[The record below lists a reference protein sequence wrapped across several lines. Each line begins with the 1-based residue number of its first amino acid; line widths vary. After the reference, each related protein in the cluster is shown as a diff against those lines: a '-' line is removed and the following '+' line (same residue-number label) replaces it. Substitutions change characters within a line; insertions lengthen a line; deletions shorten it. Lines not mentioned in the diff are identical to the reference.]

1 MPRVRAD
8 AGYPPLV
15 TPTSQI
21 VGTQAVFNVISGE
34 RYKIV
39 TKEFKGIVH
48 GDYGKT
54 PAPISDKFKKQILGD
69 EKPITCRPAD
79 KIKPELATLREKVKP
94 YMIQEEDVLT
104 YALFEQ
110 VATKFFEARKA
121 KLYGLDD
128 KNGDPALGI
137 HMA

>member
-1 MPRVRAD
+1 MRFVKADHRRRAAVSPAVRQ
-8 AGYPPLV
+8 
-15 TPTSQI
+15 TRS
-21 VGTQAVFNVISGE
+21 S
-34 RYKIV
+34 R
-39 TKEFKGIVH
+39 
-48 GDYGKT
+48 
-54 PAPISDKFKKQILGD
+54 SW
-69 EKPITCRPAD
+69 R
-79 KIKPELATLREKVKP
+79 TLREEVKRLVVS
-94 YMIQEEDVLT
+94 QEEDVLT